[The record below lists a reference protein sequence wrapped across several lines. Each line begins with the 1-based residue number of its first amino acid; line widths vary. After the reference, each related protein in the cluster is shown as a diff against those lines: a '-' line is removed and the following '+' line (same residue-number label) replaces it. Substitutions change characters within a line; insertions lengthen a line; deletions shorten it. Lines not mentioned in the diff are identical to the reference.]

1 MGYVWPLN
9 LRDATGLEWVGVH
22 RPELV
27 DLSELFDALL
37 KLPESRELSA
47 EDWRHVLPSSV
58 IFLRSLGPSTA
69 QLVLRNGPVT
79 DIVVKALAPQ
89 PGTWWRFAG
98 SMRRSRAFR
107 AFQWTH
113 RLRAFGLEAPRPL
126 GYLERARSP
135 SRHRSFHVTQ
145 HVEAMSL
152 LALADERLT
161 PVVEQGPAGL
171 LERRARLF
179 ALGRT
184 LADLEDLGVDLA
196 DLEAESLRWDG
207 RTWRPVGLEA
217 PIPRLSSPGP
227 GLSQFLERTA
237 AAVGQSRTDQLR
249 VLSAY
254 MIRSGGSRDERRRM
268 LSSYGP
274 PATVAAE

>member
-9 LRDATGLEWVGVH
+9 LRDASGSEWVGVH
-22 RPELV
+22 RPELA

-37 KLPESRELSA
+37 KLPETRELSA
-47 EDWRHVLPSSV
+47 EDWRHALPPSV
-58 IFLRSLGPSTA
+58 VFLRSLGPSTA
-69 QLVLRNGPVT
+69 QLVLRAGAVT

-89 PGTWWRFAG
+89 PGTWWRIAG

-152 LALADERLT
+152 LALVDERLT
-161 PVVEQGPAGL
+161 PVVEQGPSGL

-179 ALGRT
+179 ALGRV
-184 LADLEDLGVDLA
+184 LADLEDLGLDLA
-196 DLEAESLRWDG
+196 ELEAEHLCWDG
-207 RTWRPVGLEA
+207 RGFRPVGLEA
-217 PIPRLSSPGP
+217 PIPRLSSPSS
-227 GLSQFLERTA
+227 GLSHFLERHA
-237 AAVGQSRTDQLR
+237 AAIGQSKTDQLR

-254 MIRSGGSRDERRRM
+254 MIRSGGSRAERRR
-268 LSSYGP
+268 LLAGYE
-274 PATVAAE
+274 PAPSLAAE